1 MSLQKGIH
9 AMKYKLKDFPIK
21 ENNKDWW
28 TEKSIKG
35 KENSKVIAVN
45 IFQRKKIS
53 LPNNIKKILEE
64 QAEFMKQRYLR
75 EQEDVYLSAVLRKL
89 FYVEDD
95 RKVADYEV
103 ITSLWWKNK
112 DNYRHHS
119 KSKTITIH
127 DGKTYMSCRNYFKS
141 AMEKEMFI

>member
-1 MSLQKGIH
+1 
-9 AMKYKLKDFPIK
+9 MKELKEYILMED
-21 ENNKDWW
+21 NRDWW

-35 KENSKVIAVN
+35 KEDCKVIAVN

-64 QAEFMKQRYLR
+64 QADFIKYRFLR
-75 EQEDVYLSAVLRKL
+75 EHEDVYLSAVIRKI
-89 FYVEDD
+89 FYIEDG
-95 RKVADYEV
+95 RKVTDYEV

-112 DNYRHHS
+112 DRYRHHS